1 MRATDAV
8 AKPSAFASV
17 AECETAADDRRA
29 GSGDRDIAVP
39 NTMSRSSSDRPGRI
53 LPARAAFRSRDEPGS
68 IDMADYILAVGT
80 QDPHGFAAPDEAEA
94 VRYAVGFLEQVHAET
109 LRDRPQDVVTLMGAS
124 GLVTRPSERIDE
136 FVQRLPGDHP
146 GIDPDR
152 FQPGDANTPDCNG
165 D

>member
-1 MRATDAV
+1 M
-8 AKPSAFASV
+8 
-17 AECETAADDRRA
+17 
-29 GSGDRDIAVP
+29 P

-53 LPARAAFRSRDEPGS
+53 LPARAAFRSRTSPGAS
-68 IDMADYILAVGT
+68 TWRTILAVGT